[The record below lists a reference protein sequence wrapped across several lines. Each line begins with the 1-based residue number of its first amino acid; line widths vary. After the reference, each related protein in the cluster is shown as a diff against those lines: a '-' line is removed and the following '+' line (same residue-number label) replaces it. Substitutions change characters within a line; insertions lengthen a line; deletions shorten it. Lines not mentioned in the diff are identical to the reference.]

1 MQGRRWNISSFFSS
15 VANLVASGCRAS
27 LQLVDH
33 SSSLQ
38 GQAYY
43 LCRHIIFSCMMY
55 NEICQYSSS
64 LPTDSSALTLYGTVP
79 INRSFLYSVMNRSS
93 AELVTFEQLKN
104 DHLLDQCREQCFR
117 ESNKALE
124 LLKINFDQ
132 KSSATALLRSIIQ
145 QIQDG
150 LSTKTVI

>member
-1 MQGRRWNISSFFSS
+1 LFSS

-33 SSSLQ
+33 LPSFQ
-38 GQAYY
+38 NQAYY

-55 NEICQYSSS
+55 NEICQYSTSI
-64 LPTDSSALTLYGTVP
+64 TNDSSALALYGTVP
-79 INRSFLYSVMNRSS
+79 INRSFPYSVMNRSTN
-93 AELVTFEQLKN
+93 ELVKFEELNNEK
-104 DHLLDQCREQCFR
+104 LLDQCRKQCLN

-124 LLKINFDQ
+124 LLQTNFDQ
-132 KSSATALLRSIIQ
+132 KSSATNLLRSIIQ

-150 LSTKTVI
+150 IHSKKVI